1 MLVAVVEG
9 VLVVV
14 GEFVGVTVGVEVGL
28 GVGVWVKK
36 IADVPVKI
44 QADAST
50 TFNKYSLELSYGAGM
65 SKTYGKSPWVI
76 LDI

>member
-1 MLVAVVEG
+1 MDVTDG
-9 VLVVV
+9 VFVFV

-28 GVGVWVKK
+28 AVGVWVKK
-36 IADVPVKI
+36 IAEVPVRI
-44 QADAST
+44 QDDAST
-50 TFNKYSLELSYGAGM
+50 TFNKYWLELSYGSGM